1 MNGFCRDTGERPVW
15 RQHLTLHHSILKAI
29 RVTIYILFIACLP
42 KTIQAQKDTSSP
54 GIIMGLLLD
63 GANNHAISGATVGLG
78 RVSDTGY
85 LRSAITVKDGSF
97 LFEGLPYDLY
107 RLRFTAG
114 GFSAMIL
121 DSIHIRSDRYDFD
134 LNEVRMNRN
143 ARLLE
148 EVVVYAEKPLI
159 ENKDG
164 KIIFNTGESALSSGS
179 TTSELLKQ
187 TPLVSL
193 DNDGKIMLRGKE
205 PKVLIDDKPV
215 ELNAKQLQD
224 LLESMPGSMIEKIE
238 VMTTPPP
245 QYASERGGVI
255 NIITKKG
262 KVGFTARLNL
272 NYGTRGE
279 AGVSG
284 NLSYRKN
291 KFAVNFTA
299 GFGYNQYAGS
309 NTSYRQ
315 NFYTDSVNYFN
326 TAGNSSSRNRRPNLR
341 LSLDYDLNKRNS
353 LNFTTLYNANHAG
366 SETINTY
373 SNISNALQL
382 YRLSERKS
390 GNSTGS
396 SNPNFSLT
404 YTFKGKKPGT
414 VLKLIT
420 SANLN
425 SNDAERD
432 YFQQYLNPDL
442 TLTGQDSTQQQ
453 YTKVKNNTLSAR
465 INYDRLIKANKLSMN
480 LGGHFIRFNSHNVLN
495 TVYLKKPENLFITN
509 GLLSNDIRFHQSVFA
524 LRGSLRYE
532 FIPEF
537 YLNAGLQAEH
547 TTTLFDLSS
556 AIINGRND
564 YWTALPFATLVKKW
578 KNEVSFT
585 FSYKRTLQRPGLYEL
600 NPAVDYADPYNT
612 RSGNP
617 QLRPWHADNF
627 DLIIGKWNKIYYVN
641 ASVGYNRVRNIYSS
655 IRTLLPDGKTHITW
669 ENFSG
674 RDEYEAS
681 AWGGYT
687 FGKKIKLNLSLGY
700 TFNAYSRYDRVIR
713 YFRNGGSLVST
724 LNGSYQFSDVMNA
737 NGNFTFNR
745 FANPQGRVNN
755 TLSMNVGVQRKF
767 FKKKMSVSLN
777 FIDPFRQQRNTAY
790 TYSGNF
796 SLQTSS
802 TTQTR
807 NIRIALSYH
816 FSRNPKKNNRQLL
829 LKKAGVKEK

>member
-1 MNGFCRDTGERPVW
+1 
-15 RQHLTLHHSILKAI
+15 LHHCKLKAI
-29 RVTIYILFIACLP
+29 RYTIFILLIACLSQ
-42 KTIQAQKDTSSP
+42 TVQAQKDTSSP

-63 GANNHAISGATVGLG
+63 VSNHHAISGATVSLG

-85 LRSAITVKDGSF
+85 LRSVITVKDGAF
-97 LFEGLPYDLY
+97 LFEGLPYGYY
-107 RLRFTAG
+107 RLRFTSG
-114 GFSAMIL
+114 GFSAMVL
-121 DSIHIRSDRYDFD
+121 DSIHIRSDRFDFD
-134 LNEVRMNRN
+134 LNEIRLNRN
-143 ARLLE
+143 EKLLE

-279 AGVSG
+279 AGTNG

-291 KFAVNFTA
+291 KFAINFTA

-315 NFYTDSVNYFN
+315 NFFTDSVNYFN
-326 TAGNSSSRNRRPNLR
+326 TTGISSSRNRRPNLR

-353 LNFTTLYNANHAG
+353 LNFTTLYNSNDGG
-366 SETINTY
+366 SETLNTY
-373 SNISNALQL
+373 SNISNALLL
-382 YRLSERKS
+382 YKLSERRS
-390 GNSTGS
+390 GNTTGS
-396 SNPNFSLT
+396 TNPNFSLT
-404 YTFKGKKPGT
+404 YTHKGKVPGT

-420 SANLN
+420 GANIN
-425 SNDAERD
+425 SSDVERD

-453 YTKVKNNTLSAR
+453 HTKVKNNTLSVR
-465 INYDRLIKANKLSMN
+465 INYDRLLKANKLSMN
-480 LGGHFIRFNSHNVLN
+480 LGSHFIRFNSHNVLN

-556 AIINGRND
+556 AISNGRND

-585 FSYKRTLQRPGLYEL
+585 FSYKRTLQRPGLNEL
-600 NPAVDYADPYNT
+600 NPGVDYADPYNT

-627 DLIIGKWNKIYYVN
+627 DLIVGKWNKKYYVN
-641 ASVGYNRVRNIYSS
+641 ASVGYNSVRNIYSS
-655 IRTLLPDGKTHITW
+655 IRTLQPDGKTHTTW
-669 ENFSG
+669 ENSSG

-687 FGKKIKLNLSLGY
+687 FGKKLKLNLSLGY
-700 TFNAYSRYDRVIR
+700 TYNAYSRYDRVVR
-713 YFRNGGSLVST
+713 FFRNGGSLVST
-724 LNGSYQFSDVMNA
+724 LNGSYQFSEVMNA

-745 FANPQGRVNN
+745 FANPQGRINN
-755 TLSMNVGVQRKF
+755 TLSMNVGIQRKF

-802 TTQTR
+802 ATQTR
-807 NIRIALSYH
+807 NVRVALSYN

-829 LKKAGVKEK
+829 LKKAGVNTK